1 MSSPGLIPV
10 DEALRRLLA
19 DVEPIPETD
28 EVSLA
33 EAGGR
38 VLAEPVVAG
47 RTQPDFDA
55 SAMDGYAVRAADTLT
70 GGALD
75 LIGASAA
82 GRAFAGAIEPGQCVR
97 IFTGAPV
104 PTGADAVLIQ
114 ENTRFEDGRCLPLEP
129 VEPGR
134 NIRRAGNDFA
144 RGDALIAA
152 GSVMTPG
159 RVALAASAGRPTLLV
174 RRRPRVAVLAT
185 GDELVLPGDVV
196 GPSQIVA
203 SNSFGVAAFARTKGA
218 TVLDYGIAPDDEAVI
233 GASLDR
239 AAAEGIDVFV
249 TIGGASVGDH
259 DLIGPVLA
267 SRGVA
272 LDFWKVRMRP
282 GKPLMAGRLGPMRIL
297 GLPGNPASALVT
309 AVLFLE
315 PLLLCLAGR
324 PAASREEVGIL
335 GADVPAN
342 DGRQDFVRATL
353 SLRDDGRIEVVPLP
367 RQDSSLLSTY
377 ASADGLLVRPVEAL
391 PARRGDPCRFIRL
404 D

>member
-1 MSSPGLIPV
+1 MNSPGLIPV

-19 DVEPIPETD
+19 DVEPIPETE

-33 EAGGR
+33 EASGR
-38 VLAEPVVAG
+38 VLARPVIAD

-55 SAMDGYAVRAADTLT
+55 SAMDGYAVCAADTLT
-70 GGALD
+70 GGSLD
-75 LIGASAA
+75 VIGASAA
-82 GRAFAGAIEPGQCVR
+82 GRGFAGAIQSGQCVR

-104 PTGADAVLIQ
+104 PSGADAVIIQ
-114 ENTRFEDGRCLPLEP
+114 ENTRLEDGRCIPLEP
-129 VEPGR
+129 VEAGR

-144 RGDALIAA
+144 RGDALIAT

-159 RVALAASAGRPTLLV
+159 RVALAASAGRPTLMV
-174 RRRPRVAVLAT
+174 RRRPRVAILAT
-185 GDELVLPGDVV
+185 GDELVLPGDEV

-203 SNSFGVAAFARTKGA
+203 SNSFGVAAFAQMKGS
-218 TVLDYGIAPDDEAVI
+218 TVLDFGIAPDDEVAI
-233 GASLDR
+233 GARLDR
-239 AAAEGIDVFV
+239 AVADGIDVFV

-309 AVLFLE
+309 TVLFLE
-315 PLLLCLAGR
+315 PLLLSLAGR
-324 PAASREEVGIL
+324 PVESREEAGVL

-342 DGRQDFVRATL
+342 DGRQDFVRA
-353 SLRDDGRIEVVPLP
+353 SLTRRGDGRIEVVPLP

-377 ASADGLLVRPVEAL
+377 ASADGLLVRPVGAP